1 MSSKREVQDSGCK
14 EPRADRA
21 RGIDVAELKAQ
32 CQHCDMNPICH
43 PPSLAVEE
51 LDSLDQWFP
60 TRRRLQ
66 RGEVLFEQG
75 EPFNSLYAVRSG
87 FFKTLMPG
95 KTTKQP
101 RDQITG
107 FLMTGEILGMDGI
120 GQGQHACRA
129 VALEA
134 SEVCLM
140 PYGNADEIAHA
151 FPTLHA
157 HLNRLMSQRLVQDQS
172 AFQILANMRSE
183 SRLAAFIID
192 LGKRYSRLGYS
203 PNTFV
208 LRMTREEIGSYLGL
222 SLETV
227 SRLFSRFQEDGLVDV
242 QTRHLQIT
250 NPDALADVAGGRIA
264 H

>member
-1 MSSKREVQDSGCK
+1 MSSKTEVQDSRNKDQPGQK
-14 EPRADRA
+14 S

-32 CQHCDMNPICH
+32 CLHCDMNAVCH
-43 PPSLAVEE
+43 PPSLNVDE

-66 RGEVLFEQG
+66 RGETLFEAG
-75 EPFNSLYAVRSG
+75 EAFNALYAVRSG
-87 FFKTLMPG
+87 FFKTLIPHP
-95 KTTKQP
+95 QHRP
-101 RDQITG
+101 QITG

-120 GQGQHACRA
+120 GSGQHACRA
-129 VALEA
+129 VALEV
-134 SEVCLM
+134 SEVCMM
-140 PYGNADEIAHA
+140 PYGSIEELASNL
-151 FPTLHA
+151 PNLHA
-157 HLNRLMSQRLVQDQS
+157 HLNKLMSQRIVQDQ
-172 AFQILANMRSE
+172 ATFQILANLRSE
-183 SRLAAFIID
+183 SRLAAFLLD
-192 LGKRYSRLGYS
+192 LGKRFSHLGYS

-242 QTRHLQIT
+242 QTRHLRIT
-250 NPDALADVAGGRIA
+250 NLEALIEVASGKPA

>member
-1 MSSKREVQDSGCK
+1 MSSKTELQDCK
-14 EPRADRA
+14 PKPKAK
-21 RGIDVAELKAQ
+21 GIDVAELKAQ
-32 CQHCDMNPICH
+32 CMHCDMNEVCH
-43 PPSLAVEE
+43 PPALDIGE
-51 LDSLDQWFP
+51 LDSLDEWFP
-60 TRRRLQ
+60 TRRRLK
-66 RGEVLFEQG
+66 RGETLFDIG
-75 EPFNSLYAVRSG
+75 ETFNALYAVRSG
-87 FFKTLMPG
+87 FFKTLLPN
-95 KTTKQP
+95 QQQ

-120 GQGQHACRA
+120 GNGQHACRA
-129 VALEA
+129 VALEV

-140 PYGNADEIAHA
+140 PYGNVEQIASTL
-151 FPTLHA
+151 PTLHA
-157 HLNRLMSQRLVQDQS
+157 HLNRLMSQRIVQDQA

-183 SRLAAFIID
+183 ARLAAFLVD
-192 LGKRYSRLGYS
+192 LSRRFSKLGYS

-227 SRLFSRFQEDGLVDV
+227 SRLFSRLQEDGLVDV

-250 NPDALADVAGGRIA
+250 NPEALAALAAGRTS

>member
-1 MSSKREVQDSGCK
+1 MSSKTEVQDSRCK
-14 EPRADRA
+14 DEAGHKS

-32 CQHCDMNPICH
+32 CQHCDMNPVCH
-43 PPSLAVEE
+43 PPSLNVEE

-60 TRRRLQ
+60 TRRRLR
-66 RGEVLFEQG
+66 RGETLFEQG
-75 EPFNSLYAVRSG
+75 EPFNALYAVRSG
-87 FFKTLMPG
+87 FFKTLVPS
-95 KTTKQP
+95 QQQ
-101 RDQITG
+101 RDQVTG

-120 GQGQHACRA
+120 GSGHHACRA
-129 VALEA
+129 VALEV
-134 SEVCLM
+134 SEVCMM
-140 PYGNADEIAHA
+140 PYGSVDEIAKA

-157 HLNRLMSQRLVQDQS
+157 HLNRLMSQRIVQDQA

-183 SRLAAFIID
+183 ARLAAFILD
-192 LGKRYSRLGYS
+192 LSKRFAHLGYS

-227 SRLFSRFQEDGLVDV
+227 SRLFSRFQDDGLVDV

-250 NPDALADVAGGRIA
+250 NPDALAEVASGRTA

>member
-1 MSSKREVQDSGCK
+1 MSSKSEIQDSRCNDPCTLK
-14 EPRADRA
+14 S

-32 CQHCDMNPICH
+32 CQHCDLNSVCH
-43 PPSLAVEE
+43 PPSLNISE
-51 LDSLDQWFP
+51 LESLDQWFP

-66 RGEVLFEQG
+66 RGEILFELG
-75 EPFNSLYAVRSG
+75 ESFNAIYAVRSG
-87 FFKTLMPG
+87 FFKTLVPG
-95 KTTKQP
+95 QQQ
-101 RDQITG
+101 RDQVTG

-120 GQGQHACRA
+120 GSGQHACRA
-129 VALEA
+129 VALEV

-140 PYGNADEIAHA
+140 PYGNAAEIAQA
-151 FPTLHA
+151 FPSLHA
-157 HLNRLMSQRLVQDQS
+157 HLNRLMSQRLVQDQA

-183 SRLAAFIID
+183 ARLAAFILD
-192 LGKRYSRLGYS
+192 LGKRFSHLGYS

-227 SRLFSRFQEDGLVDV
+227 SRLFSRFQEDGLVDI

-250 NPDALADVAGGRIA
+250 NPDGLAEVASGRTA

>member
-1 MSSKREVQDSGCK
+1 MSSKREVQDSGK
-14 EPRADRA
+14 DRCSQKS

-32 CQHCDMNPICH
+32 CQHCDMNPVCH
-43 PPSLAVEE
+43 PPSLHVSE

-66 RGEVLFEQG
+66 RGETLFEQG
-75 EPFNSLYAVRSG
+75 EPFNALYAVRSG
-87 FFKTLMPG
+87 FFKTLIPG
-95 KTTKQP
+95 NAGAQS

-107 FLMTGEILGMDGI
+107 FLMTGEVLGMDGI
-120 GQGQHACRA
+120 GSGHHACRA
-129 VALEA
+129 VAQEV

-140 PYGNADEIAHA
+140 PYGDMDEIASA

-157 HLNRLMSQRLVQDQS
+157 HLNRLMSQRLVQDQA
-172 AFQILANMRSE
+172 AFQTLANMRSE
-183 SRLAAFIID
+183 ARLAAFILD

-250 NPDALADVAGGRIA
+250 YPDGLAEVASGRTA

>member
-1 MSSKREVQDSGCK
+1 MSSKTEVQDSRNKDQPGQ
-14 EPRADRA
+14 RS

-32 CQHCDMNPICH
+32 CLHCDMNAVCH
-43 PPSLAVEE
+43 PPSLNVDE

-66 RGEVLFEQG
+66 RGETLFEAG
-75 EPFNSLYAVRSG
+75 EAFNALYAVRSG
-87 FFKTLMPG
+87 FFKTLIPHP
-95 KTTKQP
+95 QHRP
-101 RDQITG
+101 QITG

-120 GQGQHACRA
+120 GSGQHACRA
-129 VALEA
+129 VALEV
-134 SEVCLM
+134 SEVCMM
-140 PYGNADEIAHA
+140 PYGSVDEIATA

-157 HLNRLMSQRLVQDQS
+157 HLNRLMSQRIVQDQA
-172 AFQILANMRSE
+172 AFQILANMRAE
-183 SRLAAFIID
+183 ARLAAFILD

-203 PNTFV
+203 PNTYV

-250 NPDALADVAGGRIA
+250 NPEGLAEMASGRSA

>member
-1 MSSKREVQDSGCK
+1 MSSKTEIQDSRC
-14 EPRADRA
+14 ADLQGQKA

-32 CQHCDMNPICH
+32 CLHCDMNPVCH
-43 PPSLAVEE
+43 PPSLNVDE

-66 RGEVLFEQG
+66 RGETLYEVG
-75 EPFNSLYAVRSG
+75 ETFNAIYAVRSG
-87 FFKTLMPG
+87 FFKTLLPSN
-95 KTTKQP
+95 QQ
-101 RDQITG
+101 RDQVTG

-120 GQGQHACRA
+120 SSGLHACRA
-129 VALEA
+129 VALEV

-140 PYGNADEIAHA
+140 PYGNVAQIEAS

-157 HLNRLMSQRLVQDQS
+157 HLNRLMSQRIVQDQA

-183 SRLAAFIID
+183 ARLAAFILD
-192 LGKRYSRLGYS
+192 LGKRFAHLGYS
-203 PNTFV
+203 SNAFV

-250 NPDALADVAGGRIA
+250 NPDGLAEIASGRAA

>member
-1 MSSKREVQDSGCK
+1 MSSKSEVRDSMSGDQCSHK
-14 EPRADRA
+14 P

-32 CQHCDMNPICH
+32 CLHCDMNAVCH
-43 PPSLAVEE
+43 PPAFDVQE
-51 LDSLDQWFP
+51 LESLDQWFP

-66 RGEVLFEQG
+66 RGETLFELG
-75 EPFNSLYAVRSG
+75 EAFNTLYAVRSG
-87 FFKTLMPG
+87 FFKTVLPNR
-95 KTTKQP
+95 QQ
-101 RDQITG
+101 RDQVTG

-120 GQGQHACRA
+120 GNGLHACRA
-129 VALEA
+129 VALEV

-140 PYGNADEIAHA
+140 PYGNVAEIATA

-157 HLNRLMSQRLVQDQS
+157 HLNKLMSQRIVQDQA

-183 SRLAAFIID
+183 ARLAAFILD
-192 LGKRYSRLGYS
+192 LGKRYAHLGYS

-227 SRLFSRFQEDGLVDV
+227 SRLFSRFQEDGLLDV

-250 NPDALADVAGGRIA
+250 KPEGLAEIASGRTA

>member
-1 MSSKREVQDSGCK
+1 MSSKTEVQDSRIKDQGTQK
-14 EPRADRA
+14 S

-32 CQHCDMNPICH
+32 CLHCDMNAVCH
-43 PPSLAVEE
+43 PPSMNVEE

-66 RGEVLFEQG
+66 RGETLFEQG
-75 EPFNSLYAVRSG
+75 EPFNALYAVRSG
-87 FFKTLMPG
+87 FFKTLLPS
-95 KTTKQP
+95 QQQ
-101 RDQITG
+101 RDQVTG
-107 FLMTGEILGMDGI
+107 FLMTGDILGMDGI
-120 GQGQHACRA
+120 GNGQHACRA
-129 VALEA
+129 VALEV

-140 PYGNADEIAHA
+140 PYGNVEEISAS

-157 HLNRLMSQRLVQDQS
+157 HLNRLMSQRLVQDQA

-183 SRLAAFIID
+183 ARLAAFILD
-192 LGKRYSRLGYS
+192 LGKRFSRLGYS

-250 NPDALADVAGGRIA
+250 NPDGLAEITNGRAA

>member
-1 MSSKREVQDSGCK
+1 MSSKREVQDSTIAAQCANK
-14 EPRADRA
+14 PSE
-21 RGIDVAELKAQ
+21 IDVEALKAQ
-32 CQHCDMNPICH
+32 CLHCDMNAVCH
-43 PPSLAVEE
+43 PPSFNVEE

-66 RGEVLFEQG
+66 RGETLFDLG
-75 EPFNSLYAVRSG
+75 APFNAIFAVRCG
-87 FFKTLMPG
+87 FFKTVLPNRM
-95 KTTKQP
+95 Q

-120 GQGQHACRA
+120 GNGVHACRA
-129 VALEA
+129 VALED
-134 SEVCLM
+134 SEVCMM
-140 PYGNADEIAHA
+140 PYGNVAEIATA

-157 HLNRLMSQRLVQDQS
+157 HLNKLMSQRIVQDQT

-183 SRLAAFIID
+183 ARLAAFILD

-227 SRLFSRFQEDGLVDV
+227 SRLFSRFQEDGLLDV
-242 QTRHLQIT
+242 QTRHLQVT
-250 NPDALADVAGGRIA
+250 KPEGLAEIAGGRA
-264 H
+264 TH

>member
-1 MSSKREVQDSGCK
+1 MSSKNDVQDFKTK
-14 EPRADRA
+14 EPCTHKA

-32 CQHCDMNPICH
+32 CLHCDLNAVCH
-43 PPSLAVEE
+43 PPSLDVKE
-51 LDSLDQWFP
+51 LESLDQWFP

-66 RGEVLFEQG
+66 RGETLFNLG
-75 EPFNSLYAVRSG
+75 EPFNALYAVRSG
-87 FFKTLMPG
+87 FFKTLVPNDS
-95 KTTKQP
+95 Q
-101 RDQITG
+101 RYQVTG

-120 GQGQHACRA
+120 GGGRHACRA
-129 VALEA
+129 VALEV

-140 PYGNADEIAHA
+140 PYGNVDEIATS

-157 HLNRLMSQRLVQDQS
+157 HLNRLMSQRIVQDQA

-183 SRLAAFIID
+183 SRLAAFIVD
-192 LGKRYSRLGYS
+192 LGKRFSRLGYS

-250 NPDALADVAGGRIA
+250 NPEGLADIASGRPA

>member
-1 MSSKREVQDSGCK
+1 MSSKTEIQDYKSK
-14 EPRADRA
+14 EQSSHKS
-21 RGIDVAELKAQ
+21 RGVDVAELKAQ
-32 CQHCDMNPICH
+32 CLHCDLNTVCH
-43 PPSLAVEE
+43 PPSLNVQE
-51 LDSLDQWFP
+51 LDSLNQWFP

-66 RGEVLFEQG
+66 RGETLFELG
-75 EPFNSLYAVRSG
+75 EPFNAIYAIRSG
-87 FFKTLMPG
+87 FFKTLVPS
-95 KTTKQP
+95 QQQ

-120 GQGQHACRA
+120 GHGQHACRA
-129 VALEA
+129 VALEI

-140 PYGNADEIAHA
+140 PYGNMDEIATA

-157 HLNRLMSQRLVQDQS
+157 HLNRLMSQRIVQDQS
-172 AFQILANMRSE
+172 TFQILGNMRSE
-183 SRLAAFIID
+183 ARLAAFILD
-192 LGKRYSRLGYS
+192 LGKRFSQLGYS

-250 NPDALADVAGGRIA
+250 NPDGLAEIAGGRSA

>member
-1 MSSKREVQDSGCK
+1 MSSKSEVQDSRGKDQCAQK
-14 EPRADRA
+14 S

-32 CQHCDMNPICH
+32 CLHCDMNAVCH
-43 PPSLAVEE
+43 PPSLNVEE
-51 LDSLDQWFP
+51 LESLDQWFP

-66 RGEVLFEQG
+66 RGETLFEQG
-75 EPFNSLYAVRSG
+75 EPFNAIYAVRSG
-87 FFKTLMPG
+87 FFKTLVPS
-95 KTTKQP
+95 QQQ

-120 GQGQHACRA
+120 GNGQHACRA
-129 VALEA
+129 VALEV

-140 PYGNADEIAHA
+140 PYGNVEEIAA
-151 FPTLHA
+151 SFPTLHA
-157 HLNRLMSQRLVQDQS
+157 HLNRLMSQRLVQDQA

-183 SRLAAFIID
+183 ARLAAFILD
-192 LGKRYSRLGYS
+192 LGKRFSRLGYS

-250 NPDALADVAGGRIA
+250 NPDGLAEIASGRAA

>member
-1 MSSKREVQDSGCK
+1 MSSKTEVQDSRTK
-14 EPRADRA
+14 DQHPHKSH
-21 RGIDVAELKAQ
+21 GIDVAELKAH
-32 CQHCDMNPICH
+32 CQHCDMNAVCH
-43 PPSLAVEE
+43 PPSLNVAE

-60 TRRRLQ
+60 TRRRLR
-66 RGEVLFEQG
+66 RGETLYDLD
-75 EPFNSLYAVRSG
+75 EPFNAIYAVRSG
-87 FFKTLMPG
+87 FFKTLVPS
-95 KTTKQP
+95 QQQ

-107 FLMTGEILGMDGI
+107 FQMTGEILGMDGI
-120 GQGQHACRA
+120 GSGRHGCRA
-129 VALEA
+129 VALEV

-140 PYGNADEIAHA
+140 PYGSVEEIATA

-157 HLNRLMSQRLVQDQS
+157 HLNRLMSQRIVQDQA

-183 SRLAAFIID
+183 SRLAAFILD
-192 LGKRYSRLGYS
+192 LGKRFSHLGYS

-250 NPDALADVAGGRIA
+250 NPEGLAEIASGRSA

>member
-1 MSSKREVQDSGCK
+1 MSSKHEVQDSGNK
-14 EPRADRA
+14 EVCATKHRP
-21 RGIDVAELKAQ
+21 IDVAELKAQ
-32 CQHCDMNPICH
+32 CLHCDMNSVCH
-43 PPSLAVEE
+43 PPSIDVTE

-66 RGEVLFEQG
+66 RGETLFERG
-75 EPFNSLYAVRSG
+75 ETFNAIYAVRSG
-87 FFKTLMPG
+87 FFKTLVPSD
-95 KTTKQP
+95 KQ
-101 RDQITG
+101 RDQVTG

-120 GQGQHACRA
+120 GSGQHACRA

-140 PYGNADEIAHA
+140 PYGNVDEIAHA

-183 SRLAAFIID
+183 SRLAAFILD
-192 LGKRYSRLGYS
+192 LGKRYAQLGYS
-203 PNTFV
+203 PNNFV

-250 NPDALADVAGGRIA
+250 NPDGLAEIASGRTS

>member
-1 MSSKREVQDSGCK
+1 MSSKREVQDSGSK
-14 EPRADRA
+14 EQCTHKS
-21 RGIDVAELKAQ
+21 RGIDVAELKAH
-32 CQHCDMNPICH
+32 CQHCDMNPVCH
-43 PPSLAVEE
+43 PPSLAVSE

-66 RGEVLFEQG
+66 RGETLFDTAET
-75 EPFNSLYAVRSG
+75 FNALYAVRSG
-87 FFKTLMPG
+87 FFKTLIPNDS
-95 KTTKQP
+95 Q
-101 RDQITG
+101 RDQVTG
-107 FLMTGEILGMDGI
+107 FLMTGEILGLDGI
-120 GQGQHACRA
+120 GSGQHACRA
-129 VALEA
+129 VALEV
-134 SEVCLM
+134 SEVCLI
-140 PYGNADEIAHA
+140 PYGNIHEIASA

-157 HLNRLMSQRLVQDQS
+157 HLNRLMSQRLVQDQNT
-172 AFQILANMRSE
+172 FQILANMRSE
-183 SRLAAFIID
+183 ARLAAFILD
-192 LGKRYSRLGYS
+192 LGKRFLQLGYS

-250 NPDALADVAGGRIA
+250 NPDGLAEVAGGRMA